1 MSYEDYCAAC
11 TYLSECADYNGTY
24 YCDRKNERRMAC
36 DAKCYSF
43 CEAYSRSNY
52 SRENMFENSRGHQS
66 SGCYLTTMMCEILN
80 YSDNN
85 YYLQTL
91 RNFRDNVMKR
101 DMKYFPLLYTYD
113 MVGPTIANRLRNDPN
128 KKEIAKMFFTNYI
141 EKSVL
146 SIEEGKINT
155 AINIYMA
162 MTLALANHYD
172 YPLPIN
178 ITEIENVDFR
188 TLGHGYVRQRKK
200 PVVNQ

>member
-1 MSYEDYCAAC
+1 
-11 TYLSECADYNGTY
+11 
-24 YCDRKNERRMAC
+24 
-36 DAKCYSF
+36 
-43 CEAYSRSNY
+43 
-52 SRENMFENSRGHQS
+52 
-66 SGCYLTTMMCEILN
+66 
-80 YSDNN
+80 
-85 YYLQTL
+85 
-91 RNFRDNVMKR
+91 
-101 DMKYFPLLYTYD
+101 
-113 MVGPTIANRLRNDPN
+113 MVGPTIANRLRSDPN
-128 KKEIAKMFFTNYI
+128 KEEIAKMFFTNYI